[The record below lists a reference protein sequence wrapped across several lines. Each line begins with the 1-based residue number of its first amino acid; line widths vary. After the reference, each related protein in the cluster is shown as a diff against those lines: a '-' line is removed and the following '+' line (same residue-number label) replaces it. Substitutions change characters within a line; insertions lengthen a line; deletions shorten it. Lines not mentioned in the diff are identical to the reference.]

1 MLLVRRSRILGPLAG
16 LVLAVALACG
26 GGSSPTTPATPSST
40 ASATTTV
47 PPTPT
52 TVLPQGSCPLGMG
65 DISASCQRTSAA
77 LLPAVD
83 AAINKLA
90 AENPS
95 IFNFNRTAGPGQYEV
110 LNSEAYF
117 QGVVKNLQG
126 AGLCANYDG
135 KEIQVKSSNDFSE
148 QYDILVSTGT
158 VRRGDGS
165 YRNTCT
171 PAIFPLNP
179 NELIDAVRVAYYGI
193 KCNDGRVPP
202 GNGLGQLPVGCIGF
216 LTATPKTKENK
227 DVDHRVFGNDVTW
240 NLVDGG
246 EFVGIEDVA
255 DQPFNKNLFGKAP
268 GEFTYCATVKGVKG
282 CLFGRV
288 IP

>member
-1 MLLVRRSRILGPLAG
+1 
-16 LVLAVALACG
+16 
-26 GGSSPTTPATPSST
+26 
-40 ASATTTV
+40 
-47 PPTPT
+47 
-52 TVLPQGSCPLGMG
+52 MG
-65 DISASCQRTSAA
+65 DIDASCQRVAPA

-90 AENPS
+90 AESPL

-110 LNSEAYF
+110 VSPEAYF
-117 QGVVKNLQG
+117 QGVVRNLQG

-135 KEIQVKSSNDFSE
+135 KEIQVKNSNDFSE

-165 YRNTCT
+165 YRNTCS

-179 NELIDAVRVAYYGI
+179 NELIDAVRVAYFGI
-193 KCNDGRVPP
+193 KCKDDRVPP
-202 GNGLGQLPVGCIGF
+202 GNGLGLLPVDCIGA
-216 LTATPKTKENK
+216 LTATPKTRENK
-227 DVDHRVFGNDVTW
+227 DVDSRVFGQDVSW

-246 EFVGIEDVA
+246 EFIGIEDIPG
-255 DQPFNKNLFGKAP
+255 QPFNKNIHGRVP